1 MRKTGLVFLA
11 AALTFSCSLVP
22 SLVAPTPTPTATS
35 TITPSPTPSP
45 TPTATAAPT
54 PLPTIV
60 PPPPPSPGTAN
71 VYGRVVWQGLP
82 VEGVRMRLIGPY
94 VWGGRY
100 RERTDSDSDGV
111 FRFPDVPPGEAYELA
126 GIIEDSD
133 LDLPAGSVGASEAT
147 FSVVPDSN
155 LDLGSY
161 YLIATDL
168 TLLWPPRRSTLS
180 DLSLSWEP
188 YPGAAYY
195 HVELKQWNGNY
206 ADSEIDTPETEL
218 ELELPLLNCSYGWD
232 VTAYSESGIPLARSD
247 SAFVDDSDDFWQRYD
262 GLFTIHNASL
272 PSCGIALISPA
283 DSEVIVGG
291 WNVEFI
297 WEPNPLATG
306 YVGSLTRIRDAA
318 GNMDFELYDFG
329 FVVQEDGSLA
339 GAGLPSL
346 PRGQY
351 NWEIMAWCEDGRSIA
366 TSGLR
371 YFTIR

>member
-1 MRKTGLVFLA
+1 
-11 AALTFSCSLVP
+11 
-22 SLVAPTPTPTATS
+22 
-35 TITPSPTPSP
+35 
-45 TPTATAAPT
+45 
-54 PLPTIV
+54 
-60 PPPPPSPGTAN
+60 
-71 VYGRVVWQGLP
+71 VVWQGLP
-82 VEGVRMRLIGPY
+82 VEGVLMRLIGPY
-94 VWGGRY
+94 VSGGRY
-100 RERTDSDSDGV
+100 RLAESSDSDGV
-111 FRFPDVPPGEAYELA
+111 FRFLDVSAGEAYELT
-126 GIIEDSD
+126 GLIEESD
-133 LDLPAGSVGASEAT
+133 LDLPAGSVGASEVT

-188 YPGAAYY
+188 YPGASYY

-247 SAFVDDSDDFWQRYD
+247 SALVDDPHDFRQRYD

-318 GNMDFELYDFG
+318 GNMVFEYHNFG

-346 PRGQY
+346 PRGSY
-351 NWEIMAWCEDGRSIA
+351 NWEIAAFVEDGRSIA
-366 TSGLR
+366 HSGLR
-371 YFTIR
+371 RFTIR